1 MQSLDERI
9 AVETEKME
17 QAKQRQVEAEAE
29 LEKLDEEDR
38 TLEESMERG
47 RSEIAEALQLAAVA
61 RALAAEW
68 DALAMRAGAHE
79 N

>member
-17 QAKQRQVEAEAE
+17 RAKQRQVEAEAE

-47 RSEIAEALQLAAVA
+47 DSRSVAACCRCA
-61 RALAAEW
+61 RASCRVGCVGHARRSA
-68 DALAMRAGAHE
+68 
-79 N
+79 